1 MQRQLKAFAVL
12 TALLAIGASARG
24 EDASDNRSRYSMSP
38 VEGGQLR
45 LDKETGAVALCAR
58 KGETWT
64 CEPVEDK
71 AKTIEEKLKQ
81 LEDENKELK
90 NHIANLD
97 AMLDKD
103 LKGGDKGPPAGSM
116 QIPSEEDVDKALDYV
131 ERMFKKFRDRLQKL
145 EKPAPDAAPA
155 PEGEGGGR
163 L

>member
-1 MQRQLKAFAVL
+1 MR
-12 TALLAIGASARG
+12 LLALGASARG
-24 EDASDNRSRYSMSP
+24 EDASDTRGRYSMSP

-71 AKTIEEKLKQ
+71 AKTIEEKLKK

-90 NHIANLD
+90 NHIANLE
-97 AMLDKD
+97 AMLDKDSKGGD

-116 QIPSEEDVDKALDYV
+116 PIPSEEDVDKALDYV

-145 EKPAPDAAPA
+145 EKPAPDAAPG

>member
-12 TALLAIGASARG
+12 IALLAISASARG
-24 EDASDNRSRYSMSP
+24 EDANDNRGRYSMSP

-71 AKTIEEKLKQ
+71 AKTIEEKLKL

-90 NHIANLD
+90 NHITNLE

-103 LKGGDKGPPAGSM
+103 SKGGDKGPPAGSM
-116 QIPSEEDVDKALDYV
+116 PIPSEEDVDKALDYV

-145 EKPAPDAAPA
+145 EKPAPDAAPV
-155 PEGEGGGR
+155 PEGQGGGR